1 MLLSQP
7 SIDSLISSVA
17 SSSDPISKDLFDQYA
32 KSLRRGVGSVFADG
46 SFTDLHAQLDANVSR
61 FAAYKAYVAT
71 QRIRQ
76 AVSGNGDI
84 EDGRTEVNKFNRWLA
99 AEYNTAVAR
108 SRTAKQW
115 SEWDSSE
122 ERSLF
127 PNIMWLPSRSA
138 TLREQH
144 IPFYN
149 RVWAKDDPFW
159 NHNQPGTLW
168 NCKCDWQQ
176 TDEPVTS
183 NNPVRNVS
191 SQGLEGNPAK
201 TGQIFSDKASYFTK
215 APSDADSETK
225 KLWRDYARNEA
236 LSSNRKKPFPC
247 QIGDDTIMMDLSV
260 KTPIKHFSQDMYG
273 SELFWIKNNIL
284 IDQSILKNARFIGY
298 DEVDLG
304 HNTNPRTLSFKKRL
318 DYYYYYKL
326 DIGGKDIYIHFCH
339 YKDTG
344 NISLYTA
351 TDQPPKK
358 MIAP

>member
-84 EDGRTEVNKFNRWLA
+84 EDGRIEVNKFNRWLA

-176 TDEPVTS
+176 TDEPVTP
-183 NNPVRNVS
+183 NNPNKTVRN
-191 SQGLEGNPAK
+191 QGLEGNPAK
-201 TGQIFSDKASYFTK
+201 TGQIFSDNASYIEN
-215 APSDADSETK
+215 APEGAPKTITHTIRDFYREQHKSDRKTVETGIGNILVDKITHIEVSKGAKSDKSFFYKLQITEDFSHFADKLVLIDENEPIDLSHNNHRSIFYQRK
-225 KLWRDYARNEA
+225 KLFSKMEKYRLHSGGFDFEI
-236 LSSNRKKPFPC
+236 K
-247 QIGDDTIMMDLSV
+247 IGVFKDGSKNLYCITE
-260 KTPIKHFSQDMYG
+260 PI
-273 SELFWIKNNIL
+273 
-284 IDQSILKNARFIGY
+284 
-298 DEVDLG
+298 
-304 HNTNPRTLSFKKRL
+304 
-318 DYYYYYKL
+318 
-326 DIGGKDIYIHFCH
+326 
-339 YKDTG
+339 
-344 NISLYTA
+344 
-351 TDQPPKK
+351 
-358 MIAP
+358 